1 MKLLREREGALERWV
16 MNNPA
21 QRNALDDE
29 VVEALHAACAEA
41 SRDASLR
48 FIVLTGSGG
57 SFCAGGNLGGF
68 ASLIGQPLAAGE
80 TDPLVAMNMRFGDLL
95 QALCALPQVLVASV
109 DGPAM
114 AGGLG
119 LVCCADFVIAS
130 RSASFATPEVTL
142 GIAPAQIAPVVWK
155 RLGDRAARQ
164 LLLRAQRFDAVQA
177 QAMGLVD
184 EVADDLPAA
193 TQSLIQSLAVAAPH
207 AVTATKRLLREL
219 AQHATKD
226 LRLEA
231 AHAFAASLRGS
242 EAPEGLAA
250 FAKKRAASWA
260 Q

>member
-1 MKLLREREGALERWV
+1 MKLLREREGAVERWV

-68 ASLIGQPLAAGE
+68 GSLIGQPLAAGE
-80 TDPLVAMNMRFGDLL
+80 TDPLIAMNMRFGDLL
-95 QALCALPQVLVASV
+95 QALCALPQVLVATV

-114 AGGLG
+114 AGGFG

-130 RSASFATPEVTL
+130 RGASFATPEVTL

-184 EVADDLPAA
+184 EVADDLAA
-193 TQSLIQSLAVAAPH
+193 VTQSFIQSLSVAAPQ
-207 AVTATKRLLREL
+207 AVAVTKRLLREL
-219 AQHATKD
+219 DQHATKD
-226 LRLEA
+226 LRLDA
-231 AHAFAASLRGS
+231 AQAFAASLRGS

-250 FAKKRAASWA
+250 FARKRAASWA
-260 Q
+260 R

>member
-1 MKLLREREGALERWV
+1 MKLLRERDGALERWV

-29 VVEALHAACAEA
+29 VVEALHAACADA

-68 ASLIGQPLAAGE
+68 TSLIGQPLAAGE
-80 TDPLVAMNMRFGDLL
+80 TDPLIAMNLRFGDLL
-95 QALCALPQVLVASV
+95 DALCALPQVLVASV

-114 AGGLG
+114 AGGFG

-177 QAMGLVD
+177 QAIGLVD
-184 EVADDLPAA
+184 DVADDLAA
-193 TQSLIQSLAVAAPH
+193 STQAFIQSLAVAAPQ
-207 AVTATKRLLREL
+207 ATAATKRLLNDL
-219 AQHATKD
+219 AWHATKD
-226 LRLEA
+226 LRHDA
-231 AHAFAASLRGS
+231 AQAFASSLRGA
-242 EAPEGLAA
+242 EAPQGLAA
-250 FAKKRAASWA
+250 FAKKRAAPWA

>member
-29 VVEALHAACAEA
+29 VVEALHAASAEA
-41 SRDASLR
+41 LRDASLR

-57 SFCAGGNLGGF
+57 SFCAGGHLGGF
-68 ASLIGQPLAAGE
+68 ASLIGKPLAHGE
-80 TDPLVAMNMRFGDLL
+80 TDPLIARNMRFGDLL
-95 QALCALPQVLVASV
+95 QDLCALPQVLVAAV

-114 AGGLG
+114 AGGFG

-164 LLLRAQRFDAVQA
+164 LLLRAQRFDAMQA
-177 QAMGLVD
+177 QAIGLVD

-193 TQSLIQSLAVAAPH
+193 AQSFIQSLAVAAPQ
-207 AVTATKRLLREL
+207 AVAATKRLLREL
-219 AQHATKD
+219 DQHATKD
-226 LRLEA
+226 LRLDA
-231 AHAFAASLRGS
+231 AQAFASSLRGS

-260 Q
+260 R